1 MKEKAIAGSKVR
13 RAILFTSRPTSG
25 RPAMEAKI
33 FTASKNNKECSAER
47 SGELCLDDPDMR
59 KIFRTHLI
67 DERLNKYGPSQ
78 TTENRQKIER
88 AYPTC
93 IREYK
98 CLGLTQIEQI
108 SDI

>member
-1 MKEKAIAGSKVR
+1 
-13 RAILFTSRPTSG
+13 
-25 RPAMEAKI
+25 MEAKI

-59 KIFRTHLI
+59 KICRTHLI

-98 CLGLTQIEQI
+98 CFAKKYLSFVKIGKSKDFTAEFLQ
-108 SDI
+108 